1 MPGHR
6 QGYPEHPTISL
17 DEPRCT
23 RCGKCIRLMK
33 GYCISEKDGY
43 PVFDSDL
50 CNICQKCVAICPS
63 RAITVNGHHP
73 ERISEMC
80 ICSSTELRSLFEKRR
95 SIKHFIDKR
104 VPREILQEIISIA
117 GYSPNQNKNIS
128 VHVVDDAQL
137 LQEIDE
143 SAVSFV
149 RAIYRFLFVL
159 NPVAPLL
166 MIVSREFRTIRRK
179 MEYDL
184 VTRKKVMKD
193 NTQALIILTGRKSVP
208 VTESSAHYMLA
219 SVMYMAEAS
228 GIGTCLMDSFV
239 LSLNANPG
247 IRRVLGIRHSV
258 LGVLA
263 LGYSSEQIL
272 NIPRGYQP
280 DIKWNGG

>member
-1 MPGHR
+1 
-6 QGYPEHPTISL
+6 
-17 DEPRCT
+17 
-23 RCGKCIRLMK
+23 MK

-43 PVFDSDL
+43 PVFDPDL
-50 CNICQKCVAICPS
+50 CNICQKCVSICLSMAIM
-63 RAITVNGHHP
+63 VNGHNP
-73 ERISEMC
+73 ERISETS
-80 ICSSTELRSLFEKRR
+80 ICSPAELRSLFERRR

-104 VPREILQEIISIA
+104 VPREILQEIVSIA
-117 GYSPNQNKNIS
+117 GYAPNQNKNIS
-128 VHVVDDAQL
+128 VHVVDDANL
-137 LQEIDE
+137 LQAIDD

-149 RAIYRFLFVL
+149 KALYRFLFVF
-159 NPVAPLL
+159 NPAAPLL
-166 MIVSREFRTIRRK
+166 MIVSREFKTIKRK

-184 VTRKKVMKD
+184 VTREKVMKD

-219 SVMYMAEAS
+219 SVMYMAETS

-247 IRRVLGIRHSV
+247 IRKVLGIRHSV